1 MKPRTALVGCLAGL
15 LAASAAGAGAGRNVD
30 VTYAG
35 GLLTI
40 RCADAGLADVLEQVG
55 SATGM
60 ALVLDDALKRAV
72 VTAEIE
78 AQPVQVALERLLEG
92 RGVSYAMSLSPDGQ
106 NVAQMIVGSGTESKS
121 AMAGPGGRSLAV
133 RRPGGGVRSRVADG
147 RGSRPGAG
155 HRHGPSPDAGDAAG
169 ADHVPRQHAA
179 VLSGAGSVR
188 PADPDA
194 AADSHGAAPAAEAHL
209 ARQSVDRR
217 TAHLSAGRRLA
228 AAATGSRHRR
238 CCPPRGR
245 GVRCRDAPSC

>member
-15 LAASAAGAGAGRNVD
+15 LAASAAGAGTGRNVD

-121 AMAGPGGRSLAV
+121 AMAGPGGL
-133 RRPGGGVRSRVADG
+133 
-147 RGSRPGAG
+147 SRP
-155 HRHGPSPDAGDAAG
+155 
-169 ADHVPRQHAA
+169 
-179 VLSGAGSVR
+179 
-188 PADPDA
+188 
-194 AADSHGAAPAAEAHL
+194 AAPAPHRAAEPPTSPTLHL
-209 ARQSVDRR
+209 P
-217 TAHLSAGRRLA
+217 LA
-228 AAATGSRHRR
+228 AAAADDEEEFDAEADDPSPFAGLAGESVPALPTAAVPALAPATGTAH
-238 CCPPRGR
+238 PPTPGTPPVPITFPGSTQPYYPVLDPFGR
-245 GVRCRDAPSC
+245 PIPMPPPTPTAPPPQQKPTSPVNQ